1 MSYTYD
7 PEDKALLKINA
18 KRLIARDI
26 DQLLGICEFALQDGT
41 IDQVEAFAILD
52 WLRSHRLSLDSWPAN
67 VLYERLSQMLGD
79 GVLDIDEQRDLLDI
93 VMAIARPRTSTG
105 IVVPTGLPINE
116 PQPAIVFEAHS
127 FCFTG
132 VFNFGKRDDCQGAII
147 ERGGEVAKAIT
158 KKLHYLVIGNI
169 GSEVWK
175 HSSFGLKIA
184 KAVEYRDAGA
194 PVAIVSEQ
202 HWAASLK

>member
-18 KRLIARDI
+18 RRLITRDI

-41 IDQVEAFAILD
+41 IDQTEAFGILD
-52 WLRSHRLSLDSWPAN
+52 WLKSHRLSLDSWPAN

-79 GVLDIDEQRDLLDI
+79 GVLDDDEQKDLLEI
-93 VMAIARPRTSTG
+93 VMAIARPRTSAG
-105 IVVPTGLPINE
+105 IIVPAGLPIND
-116 PQPAIVFEAHS
+116 PPPAIIFEEHS

-132 VFNFGKRDDCQGAII
+132 VFDFGKRDDCQRAVI
-147 ERGGEVAKAIT
+147 ERGGEAAKAIT
-158 KKLHYLVIGNI
+158 RKLHYLVIGNI

-184 KAVEYRDAGA
+184 KAVEYRDVGA

-202 HWAASLK
+202 HWTASLK